1 MGPVRTELADDLEEF
16 VRAGDIW
23 HPPQLEAMVG
33 RLEAETDA
41 TGDPL
46 PAMLSRNL
54 SSLLVRLQLGE
65 VDSRFA
71 NDIEGIV
78 YPRIWKVMEAIR
90 DGMPDGELR
99 IRIEVMNRRLARR
112 FAEEAP

>member
-1 MGPVRTELADDLEEF
+1 MRRELADELEEF
-16 VRAGDIW
+16 VRAGDLW
-23 HPPQLEAMVG
+23 HPPQLEAMIAY
-33 RLEAETDA
+33 LEQESAATD
-41 TGDPL
+41 DPL

-54 SSLLVRLQLGE
+54 ASLLVRLQLGE

-71 NDIEGIV
+71 NDVEGIV

-90 DGMPDGELR
+90 DDMPDGELR

-112 FAEEAP
+112 FADEAP